1 MNLTGKKIPDYI
13 EVGQNYTFIAE
24 LDDYNPDTCL
34 YQLSP
39 VETKVR

>member
-13 EVGQNYTFIAE
+13 KVGQNYTFIAE
-24 LDDYNPDTCL
+24 LGDYNPDTCL